1 MVKRTSQIK
10 FRVTPLEKKVLE
22 RKASNAGLNTAEFC
36 RSAAMGKEIG
46 QRLTPDEVEAYKL
59 LQKYHQNFVA
69 IGNMF
74 KKRDARLA
82 ADCQEVAQEIREHLK
97 KFR

>member
-22 RKASNAGLNTAEFC
+22 KKASAAGLNTAEFC

-46 QRLTPDEVEAYKL
+46 YRLTNEEIEAYKL
-59 LQKYHQNFVA
+59 LQRYHKNFVA
-69 IGNMF
+69 ISNMF

-97 KFR
+97 KFG

>member
-1 MVKRTSQIK
+1 MFRTLGDISAMYAS
-10 FRVTPLEKKVLE
+10 TPY
-22 RKASNAGLNTAEFC
+22 
-36 RSAAMGKEIG
+36 
-46 QRLTPDEVEAYKL
+46 RLTPDEIEAYKL

-82 ADCQEVAQEIREHLK
+82 ADCREVAQEIREHLK
-97 KFR
+97 KFQ